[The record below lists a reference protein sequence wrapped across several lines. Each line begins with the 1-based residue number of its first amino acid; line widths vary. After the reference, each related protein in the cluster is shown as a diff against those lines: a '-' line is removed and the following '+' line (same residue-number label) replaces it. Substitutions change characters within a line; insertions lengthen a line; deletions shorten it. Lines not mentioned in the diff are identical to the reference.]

1 MTDKFAGVGHQP
13 LANTIELLDEKKVD
27 EPQPIYLENW
37 DVMDFPSSMKLR
49 PVIGTEMVE
58 SRLPIL
64 EALDKRMSDQRS
76 RITEMPEEELRLIY
90 VAITRAKKNLY
101 AANFSDFFILLEK
114 LRNDLD
120 N

>member
-1 MTDKFAGVGHQP
+1 
-13 LANTIELLDEKKVD
+13 
-27 EPQPIYLENW
+27 
-37 DVMDFPSSMKLR
+37 MDFPSSMKLR
-49 PVIGTEMVE
+49 PVLGTEMVE

-64 EALDKRMSDQRS
+64 TVLDKRMSDQRS

-90 VAITRAKKNLY
+90 TAITRAKSLY